1 MNAPKPLGE
10 FELTVMAA
18 VLHLGDG
25 AYGAAISE
33 EICTRTGRRPAV
45 GAIYTTLA
53 RMQGKAL
60 VSSRVGEPE
69 VARGGRPRRYFQI
82 TSEGVAVFRASVRS
96 LKQMLD
102 GIAL

>member
-1 MNAPKPLGE
+1 MNASKPLGE

-18 VLHLGDG
+18 VMHLGDG

-33 EICTRTGRRPAV
+33 EICARTGRRPAV
-45 GAIYTTLA
+45 GAIYTTLS
-53 RMQGKAL
+53 RMEDKAL
-60 VSSRVGEPE
+60 VSSRVGDPMEG
-69 VARGGRPRRYFQI
+69 RGGRPRRYFQI
-82 TSEGVAVFRASVRS
+82 TADGEVVFRASVQS